1 MKPQRSYSDPEI
13 ACYVLGLDL
22 PEQAEGI
29 QALLAHDDAAAARAL
44 KWEAYLLGIV
54 DALPATR
61 PPDEILERIQQTLG
75 MTFEPIAP
83 GPVLGE
89 SRDRPRPFAE
99 RTRQAPWPDWL
110 HHPAWPH
117 GVSMLRTKLW
127 TKLRATRRP
136 SKRVVWITAA
146 AVVVIVGFAALLIGA
161 SLHTTPRTVVH
172 QAVTTAH

>member
-22 PEQAEGI
+22 PDQAEGI
-29 QALLAHDDAAAARAL
+29 QALLARDDAAAARAL

-75 MTFEPIAP
+75 MTFEPAAP
-83 GPVLGE
+83 APVLGE

-117 GVSMLRTKLW
+117 GLSTLRGANRARRHRDVEPCPPEKREAIEEA
-127 TKLRATRRP
+127 LRHFG
-136 SKRVVWITAA
+136 
-146 AVVVIVGFAALLIGA
+146 VI
-161 SLHTTPRTVVH
+161 
-172 QAVTTAH
+172 